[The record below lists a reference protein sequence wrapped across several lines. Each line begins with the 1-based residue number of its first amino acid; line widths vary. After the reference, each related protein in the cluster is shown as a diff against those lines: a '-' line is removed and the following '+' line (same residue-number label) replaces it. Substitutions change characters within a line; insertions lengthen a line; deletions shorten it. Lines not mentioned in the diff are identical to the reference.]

1 MKLLLIDDDEQLA
14 EELVKLLKV
23 QNYVVDVAADGEEGW
38 NYIQTFDYNLVLLD
52 VMLPKLDGITLC
64 RKLRSQGYQMP
75 ILLLTARD
83 TCQDKVLGLDAG
95 ADDYLVKPIVVPE
108 LVARIRALLRRGV
121 ISTPPVLSWGS
132 VRLNPAHCEI
142 SYNGS
147 ILPLTPKEY
156 GLLELLVRSPC
167 RVFNYD
173 TIIEHLWSGEDPPSD
188 NTVRAHVK
196 SLRTKLKAAGA
207 PSDTIENVY
216 GLGYRIKS
224 PGPPPAPK
232 SASETS
238 VLEAVSQIWDN
249 VREKTLARVQ
259 VIQDLAILNPQDI
272 KIESNRREAYQE
284 AHKLAGSLGTFGFAR
299 GSQLARKIEYLLSGD
314 KPLNPYQH
322 NQLQK
327 WTNELYNALQKRPR
341 EDRNESLSPVPSPH
355 LDGSPSLLIVDDDTL
370 LSEQIAQEAKIRG
383 MEAKTAPSVGVAR
396 AMLVESTP
404 SLILLDLNFP
414 SPDED
419 GFTLLEDLA
428 YHRPEI
434 PVVVLSVRS
443 SFIDRL
449 TVCRLGSRAFLQKPM
464 PTEQILDLATEVL
477 QNNVTRSRV
486 MAIDDDPQILELL
499 TTLLSPFGLQVETLS
514 TPRKFWEALEL
525 STPDLLILDVEMP
538 HYNGI
543 ELCQVIRNEPRWR
556 YLPILILTS
565 YSDPETISR
574 VFSAGADDF
583 ISKPVVGPELIA
595 RLFNRLHR
603 SRLWRNLAEVD
614 TLTGV
619 ANRQKSSQDINR
631 LLRMAGRQKQPLC
644 FAILDLDHFKEI
656 NDRHGHATGDWVLH
670 RFGELL
676 QRVFRKEDVVGRW
689 GGEEF
694 AVAMYGTSRED
705 GTRRLETVLEQWGLE
720 VLILEGTPFSVTFSA
735 GVAQYPDDGRDLQSL
750 YRSADVALYR
760 AKETGRNQVR
770 GSNSGGREIDN

>member
-1 MKLLLIDDDEQLA
+1 MKILLIDDDEQLA
-14 EELVKLLKV
+14 EELVKLLKS
-23 QNYVVDVAADGEEGW
+23 QNYVVDIAADGEEGW
-38 NYIQTFDYNLVLLD
+38 NYVQTFDYNLILLD

-64 RKLRSQGYQMP
+64 RKLRSRGYQMP
-75 ILLLTARD
+75 VLLLTARD

-95 ADDYLVKPIVVPE
+95 ADDYLVKPIVLPE
-108 LVARIRALLRRGV
+108 LIARVRALLRRGV
-121 ISTPPVLSWGS
+121 ISTPPVLSWGNL
-132 VRLNPAHCEI
+132 RLDPAHCEI
-142 SYNGS
+142 SYDGS
-147 ILPLTPKEY
+147 ALPLTPKEY
-156 GLLELLVRSPC
+156 GLLELLLRSPC
-167 RVFNYD
+167 RVFSYD
-173 TIIEHLWSGEDPPSD
+173 TIIGHLWSGEEPPSE

-196 SLRTKLKAAGA
+196 SLRMKLKAAGA
-207 PSDTIENVY
+207 AFDTIENVY
-216 GLGYRIKS
+216 GLGYRLKNS
-224 PGPPPAPK
+224 APPPAPK
-232 SASETS
+232 SQSDQS
-238 VLEAVSQIWDN
+238 VLEAVSQIWEN
-249 VREKTLARVQ
+249 IREKTIARVQ
-259 VIQDLAILNPQDI
+259 VIQDLASLNHPDV
-272 KIESNRREAYQE
+272 KVEPNRRQAYQE

-314 KPLNPYQH
+314 QPLNPYQH
-322 NQLQK
+322 HQLQK
-327 WTNELYNALQKRPR
+327 WTDELYEVLQRHPR
-341 EDRNESLSPVPSPH
+341 ESISESHVPSPH
-355 LDGSPSLLIVDDDTL
+355 LKDCPSLLIVDDDTL
-370 LSEQIAQEAKIRG
+370 LSEQIAREAKIRG
-383 MEAKTAPSVGVAR
+383 MEARTAPSVGVAR

-414 SPDED
+414 SPEED
-419 GFTLLEDLA
+419 GFMLLEDLA

-434 PVVVLSVRS
+434 PVVVLSVRAN
-443 SFIDRL
+443 FIDRL

-477 QNNVTRSRV
+477 QNNITRGRI
-486 MAIDDDPQILELL
+486 MAIDDDPQILALL
-499 TTLLSPFGLQVETLS
+499 TTLLSPFGLQVETLG

-565 YSDPETISR
+565 HTDPETISR
-574 VFSAGADDF
+574 VFGAGADDF
-583 ISKPVVGPELIA
+583 IGKPVVGPELIA

-656 NDRHGHATGDWVLH
+656 NDRYGHATGDWVLH

-676 QRVFRKEDVVGRW
+676 QSVFRKEDVVGRW

-694 AVAMYGTSRED
+694 AVAMYGTGKAD
-705 GTRRLETVLEQWGLE
+705 GLRRLETVLERWRLE
-720 VLILEGTPFSVTFSA
+720 ALVSEDRRVISVTFSA
-735 GVAQYPDDGRDLQSL
+735 GVAQYPDDGPDLQSL
-750 YRSADVALYR
+750 YRSADAALYS
-760 AKETGRNQVR
+760 AKEAGRNQVR
-770 GSNSGGREIDN
+770 SCNFGGGEIDN